1 MLGAGGFDPERDIQ
15 AITVNRWS
23 HGYAYQGSSLYDPD
37 TTPEKGPH
45 ILGRRPLG
53 RITIANSDAGAKA
66 YMDAAIDQ
74 AWRAVHEL
82 PRVT

>member
-1 MLGAGGFDPERDIQ
+1 M
-15 AITVNRWS
+15 NRWS
-23 HGYAYQGSSLYDPD
+23 HGYAYEGSPLYDPEM
-37 TTPEKGPH
+37 TLEQGPH

-53 RITIANSDAGAKA
+53 RITIANSDSGAKA

-82 PRVT
+82 PNIA